1 MAYTDDLMKGVIF
14 DLDGVLVDSM
24 PMHYEAWKIA
34 FSEAVN
40 IDVDERTIYLPEG
53 MRGIELV
60 NNILMRTGLKEFDK
74 SIVTQITKRKDEYF
88 RKVFSF
94 KPFERVNELVTN
106 LRCRK
111 AVVSGSSKKDVE
123 SILDQ
128 AIGFRKE
135 QFDAII
141 TADEVT
147 KGKPDPSSLLSA
159 MEKLKLKKSGL
170 IVVEN
175 APLGV
180 EAANRAGIPCIVVLN
195 NTPLGSLDF
204 KSLVSEERILKRTEL
219 AFNFL
224 QKWCNE

>member
-1 MAYTDDLMKGVIF
+1 MKAVIF

-40 IDVDERTIYLPEG
+40 IDVDERTIYLLEG

-60 NNILMRTGLKEFDK
+60 KNLLVRTGLKEFDK

-106 LRCRK
+106 LRCPK
-111 AVVSGSSKKDVE
+111 ALVSGSSKKDVE

-128 AIGFRKE
+128 AIGFGNE
-135 QFDAII
+135 QFDVMI
-141 TADEVT
+141 TADEV
-147 KGKPDPSSLLSA
+147 KNGKPDPSSLLSA
-159 MEKLKLKKSGL
+159 LEKLKLNTTGS
-170 IVVEN
+170 IVVKN
-175 APLGV
+175 VPLAGV
-180 EAANRAGIPCIVVLN
+180 PCIVILN
-195 NTPLGSLDF
+195 NTPLHAVDF
-204 KSLVSEERILKRTEL
+204 KPLVLEERILKRSE
-219 AFNFL
+219 
-224 QKWCNE
+224 

>member
-1 MAYTDDLMKGVIF
+1 MKAVIF

-40 IDVDERTIYLPEG
+40 IDVDERTIYLLEG

-60 NNILMRTGLKEFDK
+60 KNLLVRTGTKEFDE
-74 SIVTQITKRKDEYF
+74 SSVTQITKRKDEYF

-128 AIGFRKE
+128 AIGFGNE
-135 QFDAII
+135 QFDVMI
-141 TADEVT
+141 TADEV
-147 KGKPDPSSLLSA
+147 KNGKPDPSSLLSA
-159 MEKLKLKKSGL
+159 LEKLKLNTTGS
-170 IVVEN
+170 IVVKN
-175 APLGV
+175 VPLAGV
-180 EAANRAGIPCIVVLN
+180 PCIVILN
-195 NTPLGSLDF
+195 NTPLHAVDF
-204 KSLVSEERILKRTEL
+204 KPLVLEERILKRSE
-219 AFNFL
+219 
-224 QKWCNE
+224 

>member
-1 MAYTDDLMKGVIF
+1 MNRVNF
-14 DLDGVLVDSM
+14 DLYDVLVNTT

-34 FSEAVN
+34 FSETANIEVN
-40 IDVDERTIYLPEG
+40 ERTMKGRG

-106 LRCRK
+106 LRCPK
-111 AVVSGSSKKDVE
+111 ALVSGSSKKDVE

-128 AIGFRKE
+128 AIGFGNE
-135 QFDAII
+135 QFDVMI
-141 TADEVT
+141 TADEV
-147 KGKPDPSSLLSA
+147 KNGKPDPSSLLSA
-159 MEKLKLKKSGL
+159 LEKLKLNTTGS
-170 IVVEN
+170 IVVKN
-175 APLGV
+175 VPLAGV
-180 EAANRAGIPCIVVLN
+180 PCIVILN
-195 NTPLGSLDF
+195 NTPLHAVDF
-204 KSLVSEERILKRTEL
+204 KPLVLEERILKRSEL

-224 QKWCNE
+224 EELV

>member
-1 MAYTDDLMKGVIF
+1 MNGVIF
-14 DLDGVLVDSM
+14 DLYDVLVNST

-34 FSEAVN
+34 FSETANIEVN
-40 IDVDERTIYLPEG
+40 ERTIYLPEG

-106 LRCRK
+106 LRCPK
-111 AVVSGSSKKDVE
+111 ALVSGSSKKDVE

-128 AIGFRKE
+128 AIGFGNE
-135 QFDAII
+135 QFDVMI
-141 TADEVT
+141 TADEV
-147 KGKPDPSSLLSA
+147 KNGKPDPSSLLSA
-159 MEKLKLKKSGL
+159 LEKLKLNTTGS
-170 IVVEN
+170 IVVKN
-175 APLGV
+175 VPLAGV
-180 EAANRAGIPCIVVLN
+180 PCIVILN
-195 NTPLGSLDF
+195 NTPLHAVDF
-204 KSLVSEERILKRTEL
+204 KPLVLEERILKRSEL

-224 QKWCNE
+224 EELV

>member
-1 MAYTDDLMKGVIF
+1 MIKDNLAWKPEGIYLGLLFYKPVFYTNDSMKGVIF

-34 FSEAVN
+34 FGEAVN
-40 IDVDERTIYLPEG
+40 IDVDERTIYLLEG

-60 NNILMRTGLKEFDK
+60 KNILVRTGLKEFDE
-74 SIVTQITKRKDEYF
+74 SMVTQTAKRKDHAVGFGKEIV
-88 RKVFSF
+88 RM
-94 KPFERVNELVTN
+94 FEARMFEV
-106 LRCRK
+106 RMF
-111 AVVSGSSKKDVE
+111 DV
-123 SILDQ
+123 IL
-128 AIGFRKE
+128 
-135 QFDAII
+135 

-147 KGKPDPSSLLSA
+147 KGKPDLSSLPSA
-159 MEKLKLKKSGL
+159 VEKLKVKKTGS

-195 NTPLGSLDF
+195 NTPLGAVDF
-204 KSLVSEERILKRTEL
+204 KPLVSEERILKRIEL

-224 QKWCNE
+224 QEWCNE